1 MASQPQ
7 TLTEHPAQDIHPQDV
22 EEEDNQVQDNLDP
35 WRPPVRVI
43 GSRRRRRTVQ
53 ARLRSGVLEVLV
65 PESMSLRERNQWVD
79 VMRSRIERQLQRAQP
94 SDRRLTERA
103 GILNRRY
110 LGGHLRWNS
119 IAFAEQGRRW
129 GSCTYTA
136 GVIRISSRAA
146 GLPSWVLDYLLVHEL
161 AHLAHADH
169 GPAFWE
175 LVTRYPLTERARG
188 YLMAVDHG
196 HGLDSEAGEVDDY

>member
-1 MASQPQ
+1 MASQADDLQ
-7 TLTEHPAQDIHPQDV
+7 
-22 EEEDNQVQDNLDP
+22 DP

-65 PESMSLRERNQWVD
+65 PESMSARERSQWVE
-79 VMRSRIERQLQRAQP
+79 VMRLRIERQLQRAQP
-94 SDRRLTERA
+94 SDQRLAERA
-103 GILNRRY
+103 QVLNRRY
-110 LGGHLRWNS
+110 LGGRLRWNS

-146 GLPSWVLDYLLVHEL
+146 RLPAWVLDYLLVHEL
-161 AHLAHADH
+161 AHLEHADH

-175 LVTRYPLTERARG
+175 MVMRYPLTERARG

-196 HGLDSEAGEVDDY
+196 LGLDAEAGEVDDY